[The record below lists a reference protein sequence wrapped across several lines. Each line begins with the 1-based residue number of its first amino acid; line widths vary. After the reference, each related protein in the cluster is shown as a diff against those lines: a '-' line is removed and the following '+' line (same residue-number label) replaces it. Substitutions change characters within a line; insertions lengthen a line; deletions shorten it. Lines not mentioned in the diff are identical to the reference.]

1 MFKETEKMVSE
12 APWYN
17 GGYRAQAVAYTLSYL
32 SYFLKRNNQ
41 YLNFNIIWEEQ
52 HLPKTLSNIIQIV
65 AEAVYENIT
74 NPPEGNANIGQW
86 CKKKLCWDSVKSL
99 NLNLDINEEL
109 LVDKE
114 DEKYDKREDKKEKKV
129 ISDIEIQSFVVKTP
143 KISWKNLS
151 EYYSR
156 DEIKSSVSLMQLDI
170 LNKYSS
176 GLMPLPS
183 IKQSKILYE
192 LYENA
197 KKDGLTML

>member
-1 MFKETEKMVSE
+1 MSIS

-32 SYFLKRNNQ
+32 SYFLKSKNQ

-52 HLPKTLSNIIQIV
+52 HLPKILSNVIQII

-86 CKKKLCWDSVKSL
+86 CKKKLCWDNVKNL
-99 NLNLDINEEL
+99 NLSLDINEEL
-109 LVDKE
+109 LIDTE
-114 DEKYDKREDKKEKKV
+114 DEKYDKREDKKEKKI
-129 ISDIEIQSFVVKTP
+129 ISDIEIQSFIVKAP
-143 KISWKNLS
+143 KTFWGNLS

-170 LNKYSS
+170 LNKYSL
-176 GLMPLPS
+176 GFIPLPS
-183 IKQSKILYE
+183 VKQSKILYE

-197 KKDGLTML
+197 KKDGLSIV